1 MICLRTV
8 LRWWLGAIAVVVVAF
23 FLWCNGRERCRP
35 ALRAGV
41 LGGLAWTRMLAEA
54 VLGTSTSRL
63 RGSVNVTR
71 TWSMQRAAGDQA
83 FSDKPVTKVSVRTIS
98 SREGQVE
105 LEELTGELT
114 VRELKQRVAH
124 RLHISPRKEMT
135 LRWWGTV
142 MDDEKTL
149 DECHVA
155 DGGLLEL
162 SLKNHTQGA
171 LEALKEVRQVR
182 VRVASGTMVIVAE
195 VIVDKE
201 TMQQVTNATTTGAIN
216 PNPNP
221 NPALTLTLPYPNSR

>member
-1 MICLRTV
+1 
-8 LRWWLGAIAVVVVAF
+8 
-23 FLWCNGRERCRP
+23 
-35 ALRAGV
+35 
-41 LGGLAWTRMLAEA
+41 MLAEA